1 MSSKARNMDEIAR
14 KIKVVYDSIMLD
26 NFAFKFGNEDEFAA
40 KLKVQEEYN
49 KLSIEMIDDMEKK
62 IKKE

>member
-1 MSSKARNMDEIAR
+1 MDEIAR

-49 KLSIEMIDDMEKK
+49 KLSIEMIDEMEKE

>member
-1 MSSKARNMDEIAR
+1 MDEIAR

>member
-1 MSSKARNMDEIAR
+1 MDKISE

-26 NFAFKFGNEDEFAA
+26 NFAFQFKNEDDFAA

-49 KLSIEMIDDMEKK
+49 KLSIEMIDEMEKK